1 MFKMY
6 TVTHMASRL

>member
-6 TVTHMASRL
+6 C

>member
-6 TVTHMASRL
+6 TTTIDLN